1 MKALMIS
8 LIFFSQLSMAARIL
22 EAGWD
27 AGSRSVV
34 VRLVYHGGCLP
45 HVFSIDWQDCELD
58 PIDNSVVRF
67 GQILDSGWQ
76 DTCSGAEH
84 NQTIVIQEPQDGCY
98 SNTLILKSTSSKTH
112 VRVRK

>member
-8 LIFFSQLSMAARIL
+8 LIFFSQFSMAARIL

-27 AGSRSVV
+27 ASSRSVV
-34 VRLVYHGGCLP
+34 VKLAYQGGCVP
-45 HVFSIDWQDCELD
+45 HVFSIDWQGCELD
-58 PIDNSVVRF
+58 PVDNSVVRF

-84 NQTIVIQEPQDGCY
+84 TQTIVVQELQDGCY
-98 SNTLILKSTSSKTH
+98 PSTLILKSTSSKIPVLVH
-112 VRVRK
+112 K